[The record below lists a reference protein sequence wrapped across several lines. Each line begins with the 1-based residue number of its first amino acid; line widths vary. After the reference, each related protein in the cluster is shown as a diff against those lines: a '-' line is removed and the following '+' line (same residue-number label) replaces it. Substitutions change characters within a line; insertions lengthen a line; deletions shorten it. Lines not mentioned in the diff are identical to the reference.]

1 VKRSGLSMG
10 DIDGSK
16 RWPVF
21 KAGFGGC
28 FLQLKRL
35 FQGTSRQSPKLF
47 SSFAVFSFSFLSL
60 FPALPEIQTENFATT
75 AGDVEV
81 ISETEG
87 ASVQDIRCLW
97 HEDVAFFSQFT
108 DADKSIQEE
117 ECQSLPE
124 KKEVQGATAET
135 VPAEAETLVN
145 ADSLEMNK
153 EIRDMVGGYPME
165 SMVPAIGHFDRGVAG
180 LIVGIAKK
188 ESNWGKRV
196 PTKDGED
203 CFNYWGYKGA
213 GSRGTAMGHG
223 CFGSPEE
230 AVTVVGGRIQELV
243 EKRQGSD
250 PARMVVWKC
259 GSSCA
264 THSPE
269 SVSKWIS
276 DVNLYYRQIAK
287 N

>member
-1 VKRSGLSMG
+1 
-10 DIDGSK
+10 
-16 RWPVF
+16 
-21 KAGFGGC
+21 
-28 FLQLKRL
+28 
-35 FQGTSRQSPKLF
+35 
-47 SSFAVFSFSFLSL
+47 
-60 FPALPEIQTENFATT
+60 
-75 AGDVEV
+75 
-81 ISETEG
+81 
-87 ASVQDIRCLW
+87 
-97 HEDVAFFSQFT
+97 
-108 DADKSIQEE
+108 ADKSIQEG

-124 KKEVQGATAET
+124 KKEVQEGATAEI
-135 VPAEAETLVN
+135 VPTEAETLVN